1 MAPYRQMRVHLEP
14 GDLLALYSDGVTEAD
29 NTAEEEF
36 GEERLIEALRQNRTE
51 PAEAIVQAVR
61 NALAGFT
68 ATAPQADDITLVI
81 AKRL

>member
-1 MAPYRQMRVHLEP
+1 MAPYREMRVRLEP

-68 ATAPQADDITLVI
+68 AKAPQADDITLVI